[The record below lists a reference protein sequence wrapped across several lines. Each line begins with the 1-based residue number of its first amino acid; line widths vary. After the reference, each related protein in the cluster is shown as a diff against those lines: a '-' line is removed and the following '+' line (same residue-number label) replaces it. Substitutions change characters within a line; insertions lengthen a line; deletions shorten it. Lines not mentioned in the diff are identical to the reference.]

1 MPKYY
6 VGFGPEFKL
15 VTISKTPQ
23 DACLKTLRRFLE
35 KDTSDPLSN
44 MADTISTPDKFRVS
58 EKGFPTFSH
67 VNNDDYHEFSYGQIS
82 KMLGDKGSGGELA
95 HA

>member
-6 VGFGPEFKL
+6 VGFGKDFKL
-15 VTISKTPQ
+15 VATAKTPQ

-35 KDTSDPLSN
+35 KDAQDPLSN
-44 MADTISTPDKFRVS
+44 VADTINTPDKFRVS
-58 EKGFPTFSH
+58 EKGFPAFNH
-67 VNNDDYHEFSYGQIS
+67 VNDEDYHEFSYGQIS

-95 HA
+95 YA